1 LKFCSLYSGSSGNS
15 LFVSSNN
22 TKILIDAGL
31 SGKRIQSAL
40 DTIAEN
46 PKEIGGIVVTH
57 EHSDHIHGVGVLS
70 RRFDLPIYANQ
81 KTWAAMMKDLGKIAE
96 HNVKSFD
103 FEKPFNIQDFQIEAF
118 KTSHDAAD
126 PAGFVISDG
135 KKRLGIATD
144 SGMIT
149 PEMRSALCGC
159 DLVVLESNH
168 DVSMLEAGSYPFY
181 LKQRIKSDFGHL
193 SNETAGALA
202 LALVAKDTRQ
212 LVLAHLS
219 QENNYPLLAY
229 QTTARIL
236 TEAGVVLGGD
246 VTLCVAKRSSVS
258 ETINL

>member
-40 DTIAEN
+40 DMIAEN

-103 FEKPFNIQDFQIEAF
+103 FEKPFNIQDFQIGAF

-126 PAGFVISDG
+126 SAGFVISDG

>member
-1 LKFCSLYSGSSGNS
+1 MKFCSLYSGSSGNS
-15 LFVSSNN
+15 LFVSNNN

-40 DTIAEN
+40 DIIAED
-46 PKEIGGIVVTH
+46 PREINGIMVTH

-70 RRFDLPIYANQ
+70 RRFNLPIYANQ
-81 KTWAAMMKDLGKIAE
+81 KTWDAMIKGLGKIAE
-96 HNVKSFD
+96 ENIKIFD
-103 FEKPFNIQDFQIEAF
+103 FEKPFCIQDLQIKAF

-126 PAGFVISDG
+126 SAGFVISDG
-135 KKRLGIATD
+135 KNRLGIATD
-144 SGMIT
+144 SGIIT
-149 PEMRSALCGC
+149 PEMRSDLCGC

-168 DVSMLEAGSYPFY
+168 DVSMLEAGAYPFY

-193 SNETAGALA
+193 SNETAGDLA
-202 LALVAKDTRQ
+202 QALVEKGTRQ

-236 TEAGVVLGGD
+236 SEAGMVLDKD
-246 VTLCVAKRSSVS
+246 VKLCVAKRNSTS
-258 ETINL
+258 EIINL